1 MSALAQI
8 GHADGVSA
16 AQAYAQA
23 RGRLGLGQPAPAASL
38 TLDALDRS
46 LARLDL
52 AAPDVKRQVL
62 EAAVAC
68 ITADRQVTATEAEVL
83 RAVSAA
89 MSCPMPPL
97 LL

>member
-1 MSALAQI
+1 
-8 GHADGVSA
+8 
-16 AQAYAQA
+16 
-23 RGRLGLGQPAPAASL
+23 
-38 TLDALDRS
+38 
-46 LARLDL
+46 
-52 AAPDVKRQVL
+52 VL